1 MINKGWLYLG
11 VLVLLIVSHTGI
23 FFYGQKVEGNARDA
37 AYSEA
42 LEAAITI
49 AEDKAAEDFAEVL
62 KVEKKKAD
70 SKLAAA
76 KRDVKIIKE
85 IQINEIYRDANCN
98 LPDSGMRLWNDE
110 ASGKVI
116 SASESDG
123 EVSRNSPKED

>member
-42 LEAAITI
+42 LEAAITRT
-49 AEDKAAEDFAEVL
+49 EDKAAEDFAEVL

-76 KRDVKIIKE
+76 KRDVKIVKE
-85 IQINEIYRDANCN
+85 IQINEIYRDASCN
-98 LPDSGMRLWNDE
+98 LPDSGMRIWNDE

-116 SASESDG
+116 SSGESDG
-123 EVSRNSPKED
+123 EVR